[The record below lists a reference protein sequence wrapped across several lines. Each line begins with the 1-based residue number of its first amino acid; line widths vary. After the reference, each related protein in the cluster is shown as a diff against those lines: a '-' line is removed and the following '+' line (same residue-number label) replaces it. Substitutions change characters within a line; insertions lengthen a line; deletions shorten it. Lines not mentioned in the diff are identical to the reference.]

1 MYSLNRNCC
10 NQTRNGKK
18 EKQRPSLSN
27 ILLQLL
33 KLIILIALPFIVLVR
48 ASVFFHTNYWFYPY
62 FSLSLAFLLTLLVLL
77 IYFLWI
83 YVSIFGRKS
92 ISKKSLKIKVW
103 IATILLLSYC
113 TYTLF
118 FLSKSNAKT
127 EAVKNEFS
135 SLHPILRVSVGT
147 IVLADQSMLITD
159 MSRTTEDYKSM
170 GLKTLKNSL
179 HYRQTDGYV
188 HAIDLRTNNRSE
200 FRNWLLKSYFRL
212 MGFHT
217 LRHVGT
223 ADHLHISLPIEENP
237 NAI

>member
-1 MYSLNRNCC
+1 M
-10 NQTRNGKK
+10 
-18 EKQRPSLSN
+18 EKTKSKNL
-27 ILLQLL
+27 IVKAVFQLL
-33 KLIILIALPFIVLVR
+33 KLVVLIALPFIVLVR
-48 ASVFFHTNYWFYPY
+48 ASVFFHANYWFYPY
-62 FSLSLAFLLTLLVLL
+62 FSLSLAFFLTLLVLL

-83 YVSIFGRKS
+83 YASVFGRKS
-92 ISKKSLKIKVW
+92 INKRSLKIKGW

-127 EAVKNEFS
+127 EVVKSEFV

-179 HYRQTDGYV
+179 HYPQKDGYV

-200 FRNWLLKSYFRL
+200 FRNRLLKYYFRL

-217 LRHVGT
+217 LRHMGT
-223 ADHLHISLPIEENP
+223 ADHLHISLPIEQNP